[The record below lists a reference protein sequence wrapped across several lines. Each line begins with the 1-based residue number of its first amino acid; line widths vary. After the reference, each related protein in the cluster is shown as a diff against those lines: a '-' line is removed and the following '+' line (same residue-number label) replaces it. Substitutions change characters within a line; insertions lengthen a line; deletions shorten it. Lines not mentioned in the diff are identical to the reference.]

1 MKYAITVF
9 KDSINI
15 GDDIQS
21 YAAMKQL
28 PKVDYFIEREHMNEF
43 IPEDKK
49 KVKTL
54 INGWYI
60 HNRYRFPPSP
70 YIIPFFTSCHFSSLD
85 DMYGVTTEY
94 MEDYA
99 AEYMRRYEP
108 IGCRDKVTETL
119 LSNNG
124 IKTYRSHCLTLTIP
138 KIEGIKKEKKII
150 LVDVS
155 EKIKEKV
162 KETYD
167 GEIKEITHSLDK
179 NKNSKLSYEER
190 MNNVEN
196 LLKEYQGAEMVITT
210 RLHCAL
216 PNLALEVPVLLI
228 FDDNNYDVVSR
239 IGDFRKLLDYCSE
252 EEFLQGGL
260 EKYFIKAPK
269 KKHLK
274 IRKDLINRIHQ
285 FINEKPLVSK
295 LDMEE
300 EFVKNNHRINKLVK
314 IYQTNLYEEREKR
327 FAREQELT
335 NMTYAK
341 EYWEKEYHHLLELYE
356 KEKSKNS
363 SRVKNII
370 RRGIAK
376 IKKEKK

>member
-1 MKYAITVF
+1 MKYAIIVF

-54 INGWYI
+54 ISGWYI

-179 NKNSKLSYEER
+179 NKNSKLSYEKR

-228 FDDNNYDVVSR
+228 YDDDNYDVVSR

-260 EKYFIKAPK
+260 EKYFIKTPK

-274 IRKDLINRIHQ
+274 IRNDLINRIQQ
-285 FINEKPLVSK
+285 FINEKPEVSK

-376 IKKEKK
+376 VKKEKK

>member
-1 MKYAITVF
+1 MKYAIIVF

-54 INGWYI
+54 ISGWYI

-99 AEYMRRYEP
+99 AEYMKRYEP

-179 NKNSKLSYEER
+179 NKNSKLSYEKR

-228 FDDNNYDVVSR
+228 YDDDNYDVVSR

-252 EEFLQGGL
+252 EDFLQGGL
-260 EKYFIKAPK
+260 EKYFIKTPK

-274 IRKDLINRIHQ
+274 IRNDLINRIQQ
-285 FINEKPLVSK
+285 FINEKPEVSK

-376 IKKEKK
+376 VKKEKK

>member
-1 MKYAITVF
+1 MKYAIIVF

-54 INGWYI
+54 ISGWYI

-99 AEYMRRYEP
+99 AEYMKRYEP

-138 KIEGIKKEKKII
+138 KIEGVKKEKKII

-179 NKNSKLSYEER
+179 NKNSKLSYEKR

-228 FDDNNYDVVSR
+228 YDDDNYDVVSR

-260 EKYFIKAPK
+260 EKYFIKTPK

-274 IRKDLINRIHQ
+274 IRNDLINRIQQ
-285 FINEKPLVSK
+285 FINEKPEVSK

-376 IKKEKK
+376 VKKEKK

>member
-1 MKYAITVF
+1 MKYAIIVF

-54 INGWYI
+54 ISGWYI

-99 AEYMRRYEP
+99 AEYMKRYEP

-179 NKNSKLSYEER
+179 NKNSKLSYEKR

-228 FDDNNYDVVSR
+228 YDDDNYDVVSR

-260 EKYFIKAPK
+260 EKYFIKTPK

-274 IRKDLINRIHQ
+274 IRNDLINRIQQ
-285 FINEKPLVSK
+285 FINEKPEVSK

-376 IKKEKK
+376 VKKEKK